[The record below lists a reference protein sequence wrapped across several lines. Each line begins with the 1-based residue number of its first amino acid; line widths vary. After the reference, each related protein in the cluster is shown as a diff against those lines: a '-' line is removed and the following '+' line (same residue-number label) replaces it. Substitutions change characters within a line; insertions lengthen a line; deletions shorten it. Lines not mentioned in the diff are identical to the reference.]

1 MRTTAAFIFILAA
14 LLSAGCSKKEEQG
27 GASNATAAYKGTVSE
42 LAGVQTRPGSV
53 PNFSWKNSAGKTVSI
68 DAFKGRVTLVNFWAT
83 WCVPCKKE
91 IPDLIA
97 ISNELA
103 ARNVTVIGISTD
115 RGSSVLDDVGA
126 FVTEKGIP
134 YQILIS
140 NDDLESA
147 FGNIR
152 AIPTTFVVDANGTI
166 VKEMVGFQTKESFTA
181 AITAAMK

>member
-1 MRTTAAFIFILAA
+1 MRTTAAFIIILAT
-14 LLSAGCSKKEEQG
+14 LFSAGCSKKEES
-27 GASNATAAYKGTVSE
+27 GAASAKTVAYKGTVSE
-42 LAGVQTRPGSV
+42 IASVQTRSGSV
-53 PNFSWKNSAGKTVSI
+53 PNFSWKDSAGKTVSI
-68 DAFKGRVTLVNFWAT
+68 DALRGGVTLVNFWAT

-103 ARNVTVIGISTD
+103 ARNVRVIGISTD
-115 RGSSVLDDVGA
+115 RGSSVMDDVST

-134 YQILIS
+134 YQVLIS
-140 NDDLESA
+140 NDDIESA

-152 AIPTTFVVDANGTI
+152 AIPTSFVVDANGTI
-166 VKEMVGFQTKESFTA
+166 VKEMVGFQTKESFIA